1 MWNVLVHERR
11 RSSGAAFMEFIFQP
25 AQNNRLGEFLQDG
38 FYGPWTHFRAAV
50 AFVKSSGTRH
60 IEGAL
65 RSFARERDVEIIAG
79 IDHRGSSYEGLE
91 SVLQAVSPRGQV
103 IVFHNP
109 TFRTFHPKIYLFKS
123 ETEAD
128 IVVGSGN
135 LTAGGLF
142 GNYEAGV
149 RLQLRLDEPN
159 DVAFLR
165 TIEDAMDKWGD
176 TSTGTALA
184 LDQELLDRLADMGL
198 VLPEP
203 VMGSHQQNNANADS
217 DEAPAQMEL
226 PFQSRSEP
234 GSPRLTG
241 GATPAVL
248 TNSASP
254 NDTPRNG
261 FVMTLQRTDMGSGQ
275 TTSGTSRRSPEIFIP
290 LAARDANADFW
301 RWPYGFAEDST
312 RPGKFDRSGVTM
324 RLGSQRIAVNMMT
337 WPDRHDFRLRSER
350 IRSAGD
356 IGDILRMELVIDP
369 ASDHEYNVEVIRQG
383 TARHRVYLD
392 LCINPVQNSEKRW
405 GYY

>member
-1 MWNVLVHERR
+1 
-11 RSSGAAFMEFIFQP
+11 MEFIFQP

-38 FYGPWTHFRAAV
+38 FCGPWTHFRAAV

-60 IEGAL
+60 IAGAL
-65 RSFARERDVEIIAG
+65 GSFARDRDVEIIAG

-91 SVLQAVSPRGQV
+91 SVLQAVSPRGRV
-103 IVFHNP
+103 VVFHNP

-142 GNYEAGV
+142 GNYEAGI
-149 RLQLRLDEPN
+149 RLQLNLDEPH
-159 DVAFLR
+159 DAAFLR
-165 TIEDAMDKWGD
+165 TVEGAMDKWSD
-176 TSTGTALA
+176 ISTGTALA
-184 LDQELLDRLADMGL
+184 LDQELLNRLSEMGL

-203 VMGSHQQNNANADS
+203 AMSSHQQGNSNADS
-217 DEAPAQMEL
+217 DEAPPQMGS

-234 GSPRLTG
+234 GAPRLSG
-241 GATPAVL
+241 GVSPSGL
-248 TNSASP
+248 TNLAWT

-261 FVMTLQRTDMGSGQ
+261 FVMTLQQTDMGSGQ

-290 LAARDANADFW
+290 LAARNANPDFW
-301 RWPYGFAEDST
+301 RWPYRFTEDST

-324 RLGSQRIAVNMMT
+324 RLGSQRISVNMMT

-383 TARHRVYLD
+383 TERHRVYQD
-392 LCINPVQNSEKRW
+392 LCVHSVPNSEKRW